1 MNRNWTLLVYP
12 LNFLLSERILMA
24 SKFITVST
32 EIMHDKNLTPNQKF
46 ILAEI
51 EQLSQLDRGCIA
63 SNQHFSDLIGIARES
78 ASRSINDLE
87 KKGYINIEIVPG
99 TRNHVRSI
107 SLNNLLNPPKQNV
120 KPPLTKCLE
129 TKENKQVNKTINTK
143 KINKKES
150 TNEDMV
156 REYYE
161 SNNSLN
167 LDAALEWIQ
176 FKGNSYKAVG
186 IKKVCSFLCK
196 YDFTT
201 QSEIVDSSIM
211 NNYKGLFEPKKTYN
225 KPAANKKQSSDDF
238 IDNFF
243 GEPEIVEVQVM

>member
-1 MNRNWTLLVYP
+1 METPNYYAIITADVRYNKDLKANEKLLYGEITCLTQSTGECFASNEYFAKLYNVSKETVSRWVSNLKKCGYVDVVIKYKEDGKTIDKRIITLLTKRSTPYCEKDQYP
-12 LNFLLSERILMA
+12 I
-24 SKFITVST
+24 
-32 EIMHDKNLTPNQKF
+32 DKKIKDNNTRDN
-46 ILAEI
+46 
-51 EQLSQLDRGCIA
+51 
-63 SNQHFSDLIGIARES
+63 NT
-78 ASRSINDLE
+78 SI
-87 KKGYINIEIVPG
+87 I
-99 TRNHVRSI
+99 
-107 SLNNLLNPPKQNV
+107 
-120 KPPLTKCLE
+120 
-129 TKENKQVNKTINTK
+129 K

-156 REYYE
+156 REYHE

-225 KPAANKKQSSDDF
+225 KPATNKKQSSDDF